1 MKKTASNLSKKG
13 IFICLSLLL
22 LALPLALGADTI
34 PELNNPH
41 RFYGLVTNA
50 PAGITITAAIG
61 GVDAGS
67 LTTTTAG
74 QYGCANGAECH
85 QLVVYTSGAIAGDT
99 VGFSAGSGSSIS
111 PSSYPYQPGNITQLN
126 FNYSTSAAATS
137 STGGGGGGGGGAGAT
152 AATTPVTD
160 QATINRITATIP
172 PDWTNVRIDQVGEPE
187 SVTTTPAAAAVE
199 SVLAKVTSPESIA
212 ALQSVLNQLQSKEA
226 VGVTVTK
233 TLTVFKVQN
242 KETGEELYRSQITIV
257 LTAPDDMEDIKI
269 IEVVLK
275 DVAAS
280 SDDLIFPGIKPR
292 ILQKDPVLEF
302 AAASLRKGETITFD
316 YIVKKQLTEITSSTV
331 AAGVEVEVPE
341 AQPEAP
347 AEITKA
353 EAPPTPPEKIQ
364 PSVLIG
370 MIIILVIVIIGLLVY
385 KKKRKK

>member
-1 MKKTASNLSKKG
+1 MRNKLPFCLTSL
-13 IFICLSLLL
+13 IFIATIL
-22 LALPLALGADTI
+22 LAFPFVHAQI
-34 PELNNPH
+34 PSLNDPH
-41 RFYGLVTNA
+41 IFYGDLTGASAGVTIIATLNGA
-50 PAGITITAAIG
+50 T
-61 GVDAGS
+61 AGS
-67 LTTTTAG
+67 LTTTAAG

-85 QLVVYTSGAIAGDT
+85 QLIVYQSGATAGNT
-99 VGFSAGSGSSIS
+99 ITFSAGSGSSLS
-111 PSSYPYQPGNITQLN
+111 PSSYPYQPGNTTRLN
-126 FNYSTSAAATS
+126 INYSTTAAATS
-137 STGGGGGGGGGAGAT
+137 STGGGGGGGGGGAGAT
-152 AATTPVTD
+152 GATTPVTD
-160 QATINRITATIP
+160 SATISRITATIP
-172 PDWTNVRIDQVGEPE
+172 PDWTNVRIDQVGETAT
-187 SVTTTPAAAAVE
+187 VTTTPAAAAVE
-199 SVLAKVTSPESIA
+199 SALQKVTSPEAIA

-226 VGVTVTK
+226 VGLTVTK
-233 TLTVFKVQN
+233 TLAVFKVQN
-242 KETGEELYRSQITIV
+242 KETGEELYRSQIIV
-257 LTAPDDMEDIKI
+257 VFTAPEDMKDVKV
-269 IEVVLK
+269 IEVILK